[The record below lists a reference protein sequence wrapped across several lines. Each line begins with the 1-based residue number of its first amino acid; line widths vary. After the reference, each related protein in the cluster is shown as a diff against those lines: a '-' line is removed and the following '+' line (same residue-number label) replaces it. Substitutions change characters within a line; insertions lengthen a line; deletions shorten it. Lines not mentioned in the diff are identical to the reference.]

1 MKKRGQSDFS
11 KGVCNGLPVALGYIP
26 LAFSFGTIAI
36 SGGYNFIVPTIMSML
51 SFTGAGQMAGIQ
63 MMIQAASLVSIFL
76 VNLLVGVLHV
86 TYLDFKFL
94 TNDFLDSYFYFHG
107 YPLLSVKGRVI

>member
-1 MKKRGQSDFS
+1 MKKYGQSDFS

-26 LAFSFGTIAI
+26 LSFSFGTIAI

-63 MMIQAASLVSIFL
+63 MMIQAASLVSIFF
-76 VNLLVGVLHV
+76 GKPCHQRKISCYV
-86 TYLDFKFL
+86 T
-94 TNDFLDSYFYFHG
+94 FYEQQNYRRYVFWQT
-107 YPLLSVKGRVI
+107 YVYCIWYD